1 MIPRRLLVLLTASAS
16 LLLAACGGGDADV
29 DTSEVDVAAL
39 LLASAD
45 RMEQEPAF
53 HFDLEIE
60 NGRIQ
65 IVRGIN
71 IERAEGDIAA
81 ADRVYFKI
89 EARVGPLLA
98 ELEIIVLPD
107 EGWITN
113 PLTGRWEREDIDV
126 AQFFDPTDGIT
137 AVMRAITD
145 AEITATETINGVS
158 TYRVETA
165 VDSSLLTL
173 FGNPQ
178 SGVELQLKA
187 WIGIDDPL
195 VYRIEVVG
203 GVMAREEA
211 NLIRRLNLSQFGADF
226 DIQPPR

>member
-1 MIPRRLLVLLTASAS
+1 MTPIRLLALLTASA
-16 LLLAACGGGDADV
+16 LFLVACVGRDSDG
-29 DTSEVDVAAL
+29 DTSEIDVPAL
-39 LLASAD
+39 LLDSAD
-45 RMEQEPAF
+45 RMEQERAF
-53 HFDLEIE
+53 HFELEME
-60 NGRIQ
+60 NGLIQ

-81 ADRVYFKI
+81 ADRVDFKV
-89 EARVGPLLA
+89 EARVGPLLT
-98 ELEIIVLPD
+98 ELEIIVLPN
-107 EGWITN
+107 ESWITN
-113 PLTGRWEREDIDV
+113 PLTGRWEREHIDV
-126 AQFFDPTDGIT
+126 TQFFDPTDGIT
-137 AVMRAITD
+137 NVMRVITD
-145 AEITATETINGVS
+145 AEITGTETIDGTP
-158 TYRVETA
+158 TYRVEST
-165 VDSSLLTL
+165 VDSSLITL

-211 NLIRRLNLSQFGADF
+211 TLIRRLNLSQFGADF